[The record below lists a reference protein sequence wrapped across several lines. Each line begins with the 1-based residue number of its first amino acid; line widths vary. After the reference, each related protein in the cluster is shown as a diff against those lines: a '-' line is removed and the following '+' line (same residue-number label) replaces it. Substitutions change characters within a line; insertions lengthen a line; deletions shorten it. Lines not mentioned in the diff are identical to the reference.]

1 MAKNNKAASTVTPP
15 ATEETTPPPKP
26 PAPPEATKTDAGTAK
41 LSPIDVEM
49 KLPMVRVTGADG
61 SPVYAQRRIDVAL
74 TTQEAQALR
83 DLYDGLSARGLV
95 TGTRGGQA
103 EALRYLLQKLGTQF
117 ALQSPAKPG

>member
-1 MAKNNKAASTVTPP
+1 MAKNNKTTSAPP
-15 ATEETTPPPKP
+15 AAEQTTPP
-26 PAPPEATKTDAGTAK
+26 PAPPETPKADAGAAK
-41 LSPIDVEM
+41 LSPIDVEL

-74 TTQEAQALR
+74 TAQEAQALR
-83 DLYDGLSARGLV
+83 DLFDGLSARGLV

-117 ALQSPAKPG
+117 ALQSPVKPG